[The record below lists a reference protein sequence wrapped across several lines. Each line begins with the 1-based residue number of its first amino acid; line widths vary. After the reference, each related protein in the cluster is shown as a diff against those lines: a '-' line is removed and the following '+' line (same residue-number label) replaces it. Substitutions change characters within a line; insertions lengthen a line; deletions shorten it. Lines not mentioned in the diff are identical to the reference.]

1 MAVTT
6 LRVERFA
13 ADRASD
19 TGVFGRLYV
28 NGRDFGV
35 TVEQPWRDNAKGRSC
50 VPEGDYELRPWDSD
64 RYGRVVVLVNPALQV
79 YAIEAAIPREQR
91 GIARSACLIHA
102 ANWPHQ
108 LQGCIAVGRRL
119 AHLPPHG
126 PGISDS
132 RETLQRLRSLWGD
145 RRGMTLSI
153 RWVP

>member
-1 MAVTT
+1 MTT
-6 LRVERFA
+6 IRVERFA
-13 ADRASD
+13 ADRTSD

-64 RYGRVVVLVNPALQV
+64 RYGRMVVLVNPALQV
-79 YAIEAAIPREQR
+79 YATEAAVPREQR

-102 ANWPHQ
+102 ANWPH
-108 LQGCIAVGRRL
+108 
-119 AHLPPHG
+119 LPPHG
-126 PGISDS
+126 PGITDS
-132 RETLQRLRSLWGD
+132 RETLQRLRSIWGD